1 MVSNPPLLVVA
12 TDILDFGLMPLGYT
26 GMRKIQLANAG
37 QQMLVIDRIEVESDD
52 AVFMATLESSEI
64 RGGDSVM
71 INLGFTPAEEK
82 AYEATLT
89 IISNDNQQTERTI
102 QLLGEGWAEVICG
115 ECDEPP
121 EPTCLDEN
129 TLLTYTQE
137 GECVEGVCRYYPE
150 ETTCAFGCEDGACL
164 PEGEPAPDQDE
175 DGIPDNEDNCVAV
188 PNFEQEDGDGD
199 SVGDACDNCP
209 LHDNAS
215 QDDSDEDGVGDACDN
230 CVDDTNTEQENSD
243 ADSLGDA
250 CDNCPFDDNE
260 AQEDADQDGVGDLC
274 DNCVDTANPDQTNTD
289 GEGPGDACD
298 DDSDNDGYSD
308 LDEVHAG
315 TDPQD
320 AEDVI
325 YEGGWPY
332 NRFKDE
338 EEDPGWDSDE
348 EPDEGVRFPNWSS
361 EDQFGDTVDLYD
373 FMNRG
378 RDIVIEL
385 ALASKFNQGSNG
397 FAAFMVAG
405 DPGATSENVS
415 CGIECWDH
423 QPWDEPPE
431 NSDPN
436 TGGWWHP
443 DYEEVY
449 DILMNDDV
457 YWIRVLKGSC
467 TGNPPSQEDAA
478 AWHEEWPNDK
488 ILVLPD
494 TECQFS
500 PYLGNAFPRF
510 EVLDENL
517 NFVVYSGDPGSPN
530 PGLRYLVDTYG
541 D

>member
-1 MVSNPPLLVVA
+1 MLRCAIFILRMMMKPGLVLGLCLNVACEREAFVVSNPALLVVG
-12 TDILDFGLMPLGYT
+12 TDVLDFGSLPVGYT
-26 GMRKIQLANAG
+26 GTRKIQLANAG
-37 QQMLVIDRIEVESDD
+37 QQALIIESVEVESED
-52 AVFMATLESSEI
+52 AVFMATVASSEI
-64 RGGDSVM
+64 RGGDSTM
-71 INLGFTPAEEK
+71 LNLGFTPAEEK
-82 AYEATLT
+82 SYEAKLT
-89 IISNDNQQTERTI
+89 IVSNDNEEAERTI
-102 QLLGEGWAEVICG
+102 LLTGEGWEEVICG
-115 ECDEPP
+115 ECDDPP

-129 TLLTYTQE
+129 TLVTYTQE

-164 PEGEPAPDQDE
+164 PEGERDADA
-175 DGIPDNEDNCVAV
+175 DGVLDDDDNCVEV
-188 PNFEQEDGDGD
+188 PNPDQENSDDD
-199 SVGDACDNCP
+199 SHGDACDNCP
-209 LHDNAS
+209 LNDNEDQA
-215 QDDSDEDGVGDACDN
+215 DEDEDGVGNVCDN
-230 CVDDTNTEQENSD
+230 CIDAPNSD
-243 ADSLGDA
+243 QTDSD
-250 CDNCPFDDNE
+250 
-260 AQEDADQDGVGDLC
+260 ED
-274 DNCVDTANPDQTNTD
+274 
-289 GEGPGDACD
+289 GPGDACD

-308 LDEVHAG
+308 LDEEHAG
-315 TDPQD
+315 TDSQD
-320 AEDVI
+320 EEDVI

-338 EEDPGWDSDE
+338 AEDPGWDSGVP
-348 EPDEGVRFPNWSS
+348 PDEGVRFPNWSS
-361 EDQFGDTVDLYD
+361 DDQFGDTVDLYD

-385 ALASKFNQGSNG
+385 ALASKHNQGSNS

-405 DPGATSENVS
+405 DPGATSENVT

-436 TGGWWHP
+436 TGGWWDP
-443 DYEEVY
+443 DFVEVY

-467 TGNPPSQEDAA
+467 GYNPPSQDDAA
-478 AWHEEWPNDK
+478 SWHEEWPNDK

-494 TECQFS
+494 SHCQFS

-517 NFVVYSGDPGSPN
+517 DFVIYSGDPGSPT

-541 D
+541 E